1 MFEKNLGISRLL
13 DFYGSM
19 LTDRKRDVLELY
31 YNEDL
36 SLGEIA
42 DNIGISR
49 QGVRDLIKKADVELV
64 FFEENL
70 KLAARYDAVSSRA
83 EEALRLLEA
92 GSGNDEAV
100 KREIL
105 GIIDEITPS

>member
-13 DFYGSM
+13 DFYGSI

-49 QGVRDLIKKADVELV
+49 QGVRDLIKKAEAELV
-64 FFEENL
+64 SFEE
-70 KLAARYDAVSSRA
+70 
-83 EEALRLLEA
+83 
-92 GSGNDEAV
+92 
-100 KREIL
+100 
-105 GIIDEITPS
+105 T